1 MDFHRVLYP
10 FCSVFVTTPTLSY
23 FKARDLSWGL
33 DRRLL
38 LLLVIVVVVVVEVVV
53 VVVLLLLS
61 LLLLSALVSIKLHVL
76 V

>member
-38 LLLVIVVVVVVEVVV
+38 VVVVVVEVVLL